1 MVKFSFLFVYC
12 GNQGILP
19 FYNFTFFYACVT
31 QIYGDSVVNK
41 DLTTLT
47 LRLSCMRPFT
57 IWLFTILFHLIRKCK
72 STLSKFSS
80 YNLRNYFHPADTILI
95 PILSGVIVYLEE
107 RSAGNLGEYYDSRG
121 LKLDVIS
128 DFLIRPKNRFCM
140 WCMTLIGYRNLMAEH
155 MRTRD
160 MVIRQETLMA
170 FGRWLNQQHRV
181 NNIPPAA

>member
-1 MVKFSFLFVYC
+1 M
-12 GNQGILP
+12 
-19 FYNFTFFYACVT
+19 T
-31 QIYGDSVVNK
+31 QIFGDSVVNK

-57 IWLFTILFHLIRKCK
+57 IWLFTILFHLISECR
-72 STLSKFSS
+72 STISKFSSKFRAKLSS
-80 YNLRNYFHPADTILI
+80 YNLRSYFHPADTILI
-95 PILSGVIVYLEE
+95 PILSGLIVYLEE
-107 RSAGNLGEYYDSRG
+107 RSAGNLAEFYDSRG

-140 WCMTLIGYRNLMAEH
+140 WCITLIGYRNLMAEH